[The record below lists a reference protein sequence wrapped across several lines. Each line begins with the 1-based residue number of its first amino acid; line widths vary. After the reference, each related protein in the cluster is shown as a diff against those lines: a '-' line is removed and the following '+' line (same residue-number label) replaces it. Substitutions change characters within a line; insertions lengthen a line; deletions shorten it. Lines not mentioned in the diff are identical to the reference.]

1 MGRSNEGVNFIDN
14 RKVYQGDTK
23 WWDRL
28 KPPYRPKHWL
38 PHPYEKGKG
47 KRCQKCGEN
56 MKAIKSWSANP
67 QNDTCLEKWICR
79 CNRHDEVWRYHWGLW
94 ERKFVEVE
102 KIKRSKKN

>member
-1 MGRSNEGVNFIDN
+1 MEEIKLKEALMGRRNEGVSFINDH
-14 RKVYQGDTK
+14 KVYQGDTK

-47 KRCQKCGEN
+47 KGKRCQECGEN

-94 ERKFVEVE
+94 
-102 KIKRSKKN
+102 KNL